1 MRVSIVIPARNEAAS
16 IQRTLH
22 AVYAQARA
30 VSELEIIVVDDGS
43 VDDTAA
49 VARAA
54 GATVLS
60 AAGAGSPAAARN
72 RGAAAASGDV
82 LVFLDADCIAA
93 DGWLDALLSAHAKG
107 ESIVGGALALPA
119 GLPFTARCDYY
130 ASAYHVHPRQR
141 AGYTPNHTPA
151 NLSVRRAAF
160 LSTDGFTESGP
171 MANGHEE
178 LAWQAELQRA
188 GQRIRFEPAALAY
201 HYNRPG
207 LSKLLHRNYRWG
219 YSSIESKAQSG
230 AVRFAWMYRH
240 PRLLIVASAP
250 LALIQLLYI
259 IACWL
264 KAGIL
269 EPLLM
274 LPLLL
279 LARLAYAGG
288 AMVGGTRW
296 LRRVRAHRP
305 AEQPHWRG

>member
-1 MRVSIVIPARNEAAS
+1 VIPARNEAAS
-16 IQRTLH
+16 IQRTLQAVH
-22 AVYAQARA
+22 AQSDSAGVL
-30 VSELEIIVVDDGS
+30 ELIVVDDGS
-43 VDDTAA
+43 TDETPA

-54 GATVLS
+54 GAIVLS
-60 AAGAGSPAAARN
+60 AVGAGNPAAARN
-72 RGAAAASGDV
+72 HGAAAASGEII
-82 LVFLDADCIAA
+82 VFLDADCIPA
-93 DGWLDALLSAHAKG
+93 DGWLKALLSAHAQG

-119 GLPFTARCDYY
+119 GLPFSARCDYY

-160 LSTDGFTESGP
+160 SSTGGFTESGP
-171 MANGHEE
+171 MAYGHEE

-188 GQRIRFEPAALAY
+188 GQRIRFEPAALVF

-219 YSSIESKAQSG
+219 YSSIEGKALSG
-230 AVRFAWMYRH
+230 AARFAWLYRH
-240 PRLLIVASAP
+240 PRLLIVGSAP
-250 LALIQLLYI
+250 LAIVQFLYI

-264 KAGIL
+264 MAGIL

-274 LPLLL
+274 LPVLL
-279 LARLAYAGG
+279 LARLAYAAG
-288 AMVGGTRW
+288 AMVGGIRW
-296 LRRVRAHRP
+296 LRRARAQTP